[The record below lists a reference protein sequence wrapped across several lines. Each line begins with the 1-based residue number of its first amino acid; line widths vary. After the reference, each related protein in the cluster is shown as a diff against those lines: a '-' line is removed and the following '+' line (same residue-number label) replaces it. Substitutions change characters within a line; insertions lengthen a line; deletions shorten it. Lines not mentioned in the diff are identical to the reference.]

1 MITPPKRL
9 ISKELGT
16 LLLERKIIKE
26 DQLQKALKTQKEKGG
41 LLGSILVLLGFCTEE
56 QIAQALTTQFGFPYL
71 PLSNYEI
78 DPEIVKLIPLN
89 VAQQYCLIAIDK
101 IGNSLTIAMSDPLNT
116 HAIEDVELIT
126 NCKVQVF
133 VSTQTDVK
141 EAIGRSYSSP
151 KEQDANSGS

>member
-9 ISKELGT
+9 ISKQLGE

-26 DQLQKALKTQKEKGG
+26 HELQKALQAQKQRGG
-41 LLGSILVLLGFCTEE
+41 LLGNILVLLGFTTEE

-71 PLSNYEI
+71 PLKNYEI
-78 DPEIVKLIPLN
+78 DTGIVNLIPEN
-89 VAQQYCLIAIDK
+89 VAKQYCLVAIDK
-101 IGNSLTIAMSDPLNT
+101 IGNSLTVAMADPLNI

-133 VSTQTDVK
+133 VSTQTDIK
-141 EAIGRSYSSP
+141 ESLKRYYGAVSKG
-151 KEQDANSGS
+151 